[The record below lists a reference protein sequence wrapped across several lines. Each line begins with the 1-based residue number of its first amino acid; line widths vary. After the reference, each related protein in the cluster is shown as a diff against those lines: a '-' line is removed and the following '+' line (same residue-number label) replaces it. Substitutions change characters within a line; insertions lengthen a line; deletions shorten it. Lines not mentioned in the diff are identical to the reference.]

1 MTASLEDQV
10 ILVTGSTA
18 GIGRSM
24 VERFAA
30 AGAAVVITGRT
41 RARGEAVEAEIRAA
55 GGRALFVP
63 MDVAEEDQV
72 AGAVAAAVGEFG
84 RLTGLVNNAA
94 TIQGRR
100 DGPIT
105 EIETEEWLDILRV
118 DLTGTY
124 FALKHGLRA
133 IVHSGGG
140 SVVNIS
146 SAAGVRGQIG
156 NNGYAACKG
165 AIQALTRSLAVYYSR
180 YLVRVNCLIVG
191 TIDTGE
197 GRLKAMLEDS
207 VTGPKLRAQ
216 YLGRVGKPR
225 EVADAAA
232 FLLSDEASFINGA
245 ELAVDNGATMKGHAI
260 HPPREMA
267 DMPPPANPW
276 V

>member
-1 MTASLEDQV
+1 VTARLDGQV
-10 ILVTGSTA
+10 VLITGSTA
-18 GIGRSM
+18 GIGRAM
-24 VERFAA
+24 AERFAG
-30 AGAAVVITGRT
+30 AGASVVVTGRSVGK
-41 RARGEAVEAEIRAA
+41 GEAVRDAIVAR
-55 GGRALFVP
+55 GGNALYVA
-63 MDVAEEDQV
+63 MDIGEEDQV
-72 AGAVAAAVGEFG
+72 CAAVEAAEKHFG
-84 RLTGLVNNAA
+84 KLTGLVNNAA

-105 EIETEEWLDILRV
+105 EIETADWLDILRV

-124 FALKHGLRA
+124 FALKYGLRA
-133 IVHSGGG
+133 IARAGGG

-180 YLVRVNCLIVG
+180 YLIRVNCLVVG

-197 GRLKAMLEDS
+197 GKLKQLLES
-207 VTGPKLRAQ
+207 LETGPKLIQ
-216 YLGRVGKPR
+216 HYLGRVGRPE

-232 FLLSDEASFINGA
+232 FLLSDEASFINGV
-245 ELAVDNGATMKGHAI
+245 ELPVDNGATMKGHAI
-260 HPPREMA
+260 NTPRDMA
-267 DMPPPANPW
+267 GVPPPANAW

>member
-1 MTASLEDQV
+1 
-10 ILVTGSTA
+10 
-18 GIGRSM
+18 
-24 VERFAA
+24 
-30 AGAAVVITGRT
+30 
-41 RARGEAVEAEIRAA
+41 
-55 GGRALFVP
+55 
-63 MDVAEEDQV
+63 
-72 AGAVAAAVGEFG
+72 
-84 RLTGLVNNAA
+84 
-94 TIQGRR
+94 
-100 DGPIT
+100 
-105 EIETEEWLDILRV
+105 
-118 DLTGTY
+118 
-124 FALKHGLRA
+124 
-133 IVHSGGG
+133 
-140 SVVNIS
+140 
-146 SAAGVRGQIG
+146 
-156 NNGYAACKG
+156 
-165 AIQALTRSLAVYYSR
+165 
-180 YLVRVNCLIVG
+180 VNCLIVG